1 MGSVSQP
8 DERSIAEAIALPRSP
23 LDPLRGVAAAD
34 AAGLRLT
41 SPEAQVLA
49 ALLDRLGDAEG
60 EASAPLVLRGD
71 PEPRSRLLALLL
83 ADALVRGAR
92 RFLWVGPRPRAIDRL
107 AERCALRLHEVRPA
121 RGAYAGEG
129 LLWVPSLE
137 DAPPGLGQAAAFERV
152 IAPLGAPEDPPWNG
166 HATLLHGAP
175 EEPLPHGPI
184 GWVAQAPRDEGEE
197 PRYLPVPHTPGAGED
212 PAEVARTVLSEGLH
226 ALTPAPLDE
235 LALRAAAGSN
245 AALGA
250 TLRRLETRLGR
261 MARAARAGRADDG
274 LETARQLVDDRG
286 ETLAPEAE
294 GALKERPEGEG
305 APTAEE
311 LEAERAQLADLRGTV
326 EAAGDPA
333 LDLLAET
340 ARSALK
346 DGGVCVVVASN
357 AARTAL
363 SPRLR
368 DVLVETDDPSDAR
381 HLDARLDAAR
391 REPAIVLLAAREYR
405 DARLDR
411 VALTGLTVI
420 RLAGDA
426 HCEADIV
433 VGAEPRQRAVE
444 RIAEPRLPAQAHDT
458 ALEGDTTLE
467 AAAEAWRS
475 WRSVLGL
482 KAPVGHPSALEP
494 IERALA
500 LPPRAHAVYRLEGDG
515 GCQLLLVG
523 DEPLAGLAPRP
534 TLAEAHFEASL
545 ALLPL
550 ANRRLDRRL
559 QAAREAR
566 TRALARLEARRRAAR
581 AQLEDCRKRHA
592 KAMGPEARAAG
603 ATAVTE
609 AEAALRALDAE
620 RGAIDASHT
629 EARRAALARFA
640 AAPRLVLRAEPSL
653 RPASSQVSGTVSS

>member
-49 ALLDRLGDAEG
+49 ALLDRLGDGEG
-60 EASAPLVLRGD
+60 EGSAPLVLRGA
-71 PEPRSRLLALLL
+71 PEPRARLLALLL
-83 ADALVRGAR
+83 ADGLVRGLR

-107 AERCALRLHEVRPA
+107 AARCALRLHEVRPA

-137 DAPPGLGQAAAFERV
+137 DAPPGLGQADAFELV
-152 IAPLGAPEDPPWNG
+152 VAPLGAAEDPPWKG
-166 HATLLHGAP
+166 HATLLQGAP
-175 EEPLPHGPI
+175 EEPLPEVPI
-184 GWVAQAPRDEGEE
+184 GWAARAPRDAVNE
-197 PRYLPVPHTPGAGED
+197 PRYLPVPHAPRADGD
-212 PAEVARTVLSEGLH
+212 PAEVARTLLCEGLH
-226 ALTPAPLDE
+226 ALTPAPLGE
-235 LALRAAAGSN
+235 LARRAAAGSN
-245 AALGA
+245 AALAA

-286 ETLAPEAE
+286 ETLAAEAE
-294 GALKERPEGEG
+294 EALKDGPGS
-305 APTAEE
+305 AATPAAEE
-311 LEAERAQLADLRGTV
+311 HEAERAQLASLRAAV

-333 LDLLAET
+333 LDLLAAT
-340 ARSALK
+340 ARNALK

-357 AARTAL
+357 AARAAL

-368 DVLVETDDPSDAR
+368 DVLVEPDAPSDPG

-391 REPAIVLLAAREYR
+391 REPAIVLLAAREHR

-411 VALTGLTVI
+411 MALTGLTVI
-420 RLAGDA
+420 RLAGDTR
-426 HCEADIV
+426 CEADIV
-433 VGAEPRQRAVE
+433 VGTGDERTSDERTGDERADAPL
-444 RIAEPRLPAQAHDT
+444 RPRLVD
-458 ALEGDTTLE
+458 
-467 AAAEAWRS
+467 AAAIDAAAVAWRS
-475 WRSVLGL
+475 WRSALKL
-482 KAPVGHPSALEP
+482 KAPVGHPSAREP

-500 LPPRAHAVYRLEGDG
+500 LPPRTHAVYRLEGEG
-515 GCQLLLVG
+515 GCRLLLVG
-523 DEPLAGLAPRP
+523 DEPLAGLTPRP
-534 TLAEAHFEASL
+534 TLAEAHFEEAL

-559 QAAREAR
+559 EAGREAR
-566 TRALARLEARRRAAR
+566 TQALARLEARRRAAE
-581 AQLEDCRKRHA
+581 AQLEERRKRHA

-609 AEAALRALDAE
+609 AEAALRGLDAE
-620 RGAIDASHT
+620 RAAIDASHA

-640 AAPRLVLRAEPSL
+640 APPRLVLRAEPSL
-653 RPASSQVSGTVSS
+653 RHSSSQVPGTMSS